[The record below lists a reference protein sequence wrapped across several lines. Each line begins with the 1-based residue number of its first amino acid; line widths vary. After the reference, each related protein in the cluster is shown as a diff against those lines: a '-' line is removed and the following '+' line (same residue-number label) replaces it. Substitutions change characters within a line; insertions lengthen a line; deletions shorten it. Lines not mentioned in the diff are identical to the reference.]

1 MTSESKAAPAL
12 IEQSRRA
19 VMITYFT
26 LLIVFTVYSL
36 WQLPASNLP
45 SIIFLWLMRSVPLLI
60 FLPGLLKRHLRTFAW
75 LSFVVLLYFVQSV
88 QTAFTQDGRLYGLIV
103 TGLLCVLFCAV
114 VVYIRAYR
122 DFYKTPL

>member
-1 MTSESKAAPAL
+1 MNSPSTAPAL
-12 IEQSRRA
+12 IEQSRRT

-26 LLIVFTVYSL
+26 LLAVFTAYSI
-36 WQLPASNLP
+36 WQLPGSNLP
-45 SIIFLWLMRSVPLLI
+45 SVAFLWLLRSVPLLI

-88 QTAFTQDGRLYGLIV
+88 QTAFTEEARVYGMVV
-103 TGLLCVLFCAV
+103 TGLLCLLFTAV

-122 DFYKTPL
+122 GFYKTPL

>member
-1 MTSESKAAPAL
+1 MTSESKTVPAL

-19 VMITYFT
+19 VMMTYFS
-26 LLIVFTVYSL
+26 LLIVFTAYSL
-36 WQLPASNLP
+36 WQLPGSNLP
-45 SIIFLWLMRSVPLLI
+45 SITFLWLLRSVPLLI

-88 QTAFTQDGRLYGLIV
+88 QTAFTEDGRLYGIVV
-103 TGLLCVLFCAV
+103 TGLLCVLFTAV

-122 DFYKTPL
+122 GFYKTSL

>member
-1 MTSESKAAPAL
+1 MTSDSKPVPAL

-19 VMITYFT
+19 VMMTYFS
-26 LLIVFTVYSL
+26 LLIVFTAYSL
-36 WQLPASNLP
+36 WQLPGSNLP
-45 SIIFLWLMRSVPLLI
+45 SITFLWLMRSVPLLI

-88 QTAFTQDGRLYGLIV
+88 QTAFTEDGRFYGLLV
-103 TGLLCVLFCAV
+103 TALLCVLFTAV

-122 DFYKTPL
+122 GFYRTSL